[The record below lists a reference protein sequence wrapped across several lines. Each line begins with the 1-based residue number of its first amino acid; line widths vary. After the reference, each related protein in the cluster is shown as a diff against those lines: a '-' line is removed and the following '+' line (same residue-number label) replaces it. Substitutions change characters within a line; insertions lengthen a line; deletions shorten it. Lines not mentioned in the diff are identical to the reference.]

1 MTAVIQRSFS
11 GGEISPSLYG
21 RVDLTKYAT
30 GLRKCRNFAVA
41 RHGGVF
47 NRPGTEFIAE
57 VKDSTKTVRL
67 LPFIFNETQTYVLE
81 FGDLYMRVFREGTQ
95 VRETEKNITGATQAN
110 PCQITSNA
118 HGFSNGQEVYISSV
132 GGMTELNARWFK
144 VAGVAANTFTLQ
156 YMDGTNV
163 NSTAFG
169 AYTTGGT
176 AARVYEIS
184 TPYVEADLQ
193 SLQIAQSA
201 DVITIVH
208 PNYAPRELTRTG
220 HTSWALATITFAP
233 SQAAPTGVA
242 VSGSAGA
249 ISYTYHVTAVA
260 SETYEESLAATK
272 TQGSLAAPTTS
283 TAHTIT
289 WVAASGAAEY
299 NIYLVLNGVPGFIG
313 TAIGTSFVNDG
324 IVPDTSDTPPTARNP
339 FNATGDYPSTV
350 AYSQQRLTFA
360 NTDNNPEKIW
370 TSQTGNFHNMTSR
383 TPIQADDAV
392 TFSLVGKNVNEVRHL
407 VELSRLVAL
416 TSGTEWVINGD
427 ADGILTPTA
436 INASQQSY
444 HGSSELSPILIDSSA
459 LYVQARGTIIRD
471 YGFDYQIDGYR
482 GNDLTIFSTH
492 LFDGYTVRDWAYQ
505 KTPNSIVWVVRSDGT
520 LLGLTYVK
528 EHQLI
533 AWHRHDTDGT
543 FEQVCAIPEGVE
555 DSLYTVVERTINGS
569 TKRYIERM
577 YSRSVQDVI
586 DNVFMD
592 CALSYDG
599 RNTSLS
605 HTMTLSGGT
614 TWAYDETITLT
625 SSASFFTASDVG
637 NEIHL
642 TGADGELIRFTIQ
655 GYTSGLIVTGTP
667 NRTVPTS
674 LRTTATTDW
683 ARAVDQLGGLWHL
696 EGETLSVFADR
707 FVVASPNDDG
717 YTAVTVANGTATLDH
732 PYAVVHVGLPYISD
746 LETLDI
752 DTPGGE
758 TMADKKKLVSGL
770 TVFVE
775 SSRGGWAGTEP
786 PLDDTVDPL
795 ENLTEFKTREAED
808 YDSPPEL
815 ETGTIDVNIRS
826 GWNSHGRLFL
836 RQVDPLPISVLAVA
850 PTGILPFG
858 RG

>member
-1 MTAVIQRSFS
+1 MTAIIQRSFS

-47 NRPGTEFIAE
+47 NRPGTEFISE

-67 LPFIFNETQTYVLE
+67 LPFIFNESQTYVLE
-81 FGDLYMRVFREGTQ
+81 FGDLYIRVFRDGAQ
-95 VRETEKNITGATQAN
+95 VRETGKNITAATQAN
-110 PCQITSNA
+110 PCEITSNA

-132 GGMTELNARWFK
+132 GGMTELNSRWFK
-144 VAGVAANTFTLQ
+144 VAGATANTFTLQ
-156 YMDGTNV
+156 YMDGSSV

-169 AYTTGGT
+169 AYTSGGT
-176 AARVYEIS
+176 AARVYEIA

-193 SLQIAQSA
+193 SIQIAQSA
-201 DVITIVH
+201 DVVTIVH

-220 HTSWALATITFAP
+220 HTSWTLSTITFAP

-242 VSGSAGA
+242 VAGSAGA

-289 WVAASGAAEY
+289 WVAASGASEY
-299 NIYLVLNGVPGFIG
+299 NIYLEVNGVPGFIG
-313 TAIGTSFVNDG
+313 TAIGTSFVNNG
-324 IVPDTSDTPPTARNP
+324 IVADTSDTPPTARNP

-350 AYSQQRLTFA
+350 AYSQQRLTFS

-370 TSQTGNFHNMTSR
+370 ASQTGNFHNMTTR
-383 TPIQADDAV
+383 TPVQSDDAV
-392 TFSLVGKNVNEVRHL
+392 TFSLVGKQVNEVRHL

-444 HGSSELSPILIDSSA
+444 HGSSELQPILIDASA

-505 KTPNSIVWVVRSDGT
+505 KTPNSIVWVVRSDGV

-528 EHQLI
+528 EHQLV

-543 FEQVCAIPEGVE
+543 FEQACSVPEGVE
-555 DSLYTVVERTINGS
+555 DSLYTVVVRTINGA

-577 YSRSVQDVI
+577 HSRTIGDVI
-586 DNVFMD
+586 DSVFMD
-592 CALSYDG
+592 SSLSYDG
-599 RNTSLS
+599 RNTNTG

-614 TWAYDETITLT
+614 TWAYSETITLT
-625 SSASFFTASDVG
+625 SSASFFTAADVG
-637 NEIHL
+637 NEIQI
-642 TGADGELIRFTIQ
+642 TGADGEFIRFEIR
-655 GYTSGLIVTGTP
+655 GYTSGLIVTGFP
-667 NRTVPTS
+667 HRTVPTS
-674 LRTTATTDW
+674 LRSTATSDW

-696 EGETLSVFADR
+696 EGKTISVFADR
-707 FVVASPNDDG
+707 FVVASPNDEG
-717 YTAVTVANGTATLDH
+717 YTSVTISNGTATLDH
-732 PYAVVHVGLPYISD
+732 PYAVIHVGLPYLSD

-752 DTPGGE
+752 DVPNGE

-786 PLDDTVDPL
+786 PADDTIDPL
-795 ENLTEFKTREAED
+795 ENLTEFKTREAEN

-815 ETGTIDVNIRS
+815 ETGTIDVNILS

-836 RQVDPLPISVLAVA
+836 RQVDPLPVSVLAVA

>member
-1 MTAVIQRSFS
+1 
-11 GGEISPSLYG
+11 
-21 RVDLTKYAT
+21 
-30 GLRKCRNFAVA
+30 
-41 RHGGVF
+41 
-47 NRPGTEFIAE
+47 
-57 VKDSTKTVRL
+57 
-67 LPFIFNETQTYVLE
+67 
-81 FGDLYMRVFREGTQ
+81 
-95 VRETEKNITGATQAN
+95 
-110 PCQITSNA
+110 
-118 HGFSNGQEVYISSV
+118 
-132 GGMTELNARWFK
+132 
-144 VAGVAANTFTLQ
+144 
-156 YMDGTNV
+156 
-163 NSTAFG
+163 
-169 AYTTGGT
+169 
-176 AARVYEIS
+176 
-184 TPYVEADLQ
+184 
-193 SLQIAQSA
+193 
-201 DVITIVH
+201 
-208 PNYAPRELTRTG
+208 
-220 HTSWALATITFAP
+220 
-233 SQAAPTGVA
+233 
-242 VSGSAGA
+242 
-249 ISYTYHVTAVA
+249 
-260 SETYEESLAATK
+260 
-272 TQGSLAAPTTS
+272 
-283 TAHTIT
+283 
-289 WVAASGAAEY
+289 
-299 NIYLVLNGVPGFIG
+299 
-313 TAIGTSFVNDG
+313 
-324 IVPDTSDTPPTARNP
+324 
-339 FNATGDYPSTV
+339 
-350 AYSQQRLTFA
+350 
-360 NTDNNPEKIW
+360 
-370 TSQTGNFHNMTSR
+370 
-383 TPIQADDAV
+383 
-392 TFSLVGKNVNEVRHL
+392 
-407 VELSRLVAL
+407 
-416 TSGTEWVINGD
+416 
-427 ADGILTPTA
+427 
-436 INASQQSY
+436 
-444 HGSSELSPILIDSSA
+444 

-555 DSLYTVVERTINGS
+555 DSLYAVVERTINGS

-732 PYAVVHVGLPYISD
+732 PYAVVHVGLPYVSD